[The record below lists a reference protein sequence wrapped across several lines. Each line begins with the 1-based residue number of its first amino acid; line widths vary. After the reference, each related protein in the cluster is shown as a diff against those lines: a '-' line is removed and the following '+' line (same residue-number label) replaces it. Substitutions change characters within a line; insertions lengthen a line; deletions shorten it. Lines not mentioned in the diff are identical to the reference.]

1 MRQGSLGTLGRNI
14 AILAVNFSSEQDLSG
29 CRCARGQSEPADRH
43 NLNFGQGEIE
53 DAQVSGKA
61 RHFGHLPR
69 LYHYSFSVLSV
80 QAYLR
85 ERLAVQETDLG

>member
-1 MRQGSLGTLGRNI
+1 MRRGSLGTMGRNI
-14 AILAVNFSSEQDLSG
+14 AILAVSFSLEQDLSG

-53 DAQVSGKA
+53 DAQVSSKA

-69 LYHYSFSVLSV
+69 LYHSLFLILSV
-80 QAYLR
+80 QAHLR
-85 ERLAVQETDLG
+85 DRLAVQEIDLG